1 MSVTIEQDLKEI
13 LNKFEQKI
21 DKISEDLQTRFDK
34 VDERLTKIEVGQAE
48 IKGDIKALD
57 ERIKGVDERLK
68 SVKFINR
75 SVVVGL
81 VLALTAGF
89 LKLFFPGFSSNP

>member
-13 LNKFEQKI
+13 LNKFEQN
-21 DKISEDLQTRFDK
+21 
-34 VDERLTKIEVGQAE
+34 
-48 IKGDIKALD
+48 KALD

-68 SVKFINR
+68 SVEFINR

-89 LKLFFPGFSSNP
+89 LKLFFPGFPSNP